1 MYNEKTGAV
10 QFEIEGPSLDDCKR
24 RLYAKH
30 GTNYQIINQK
40 TILKGGFL
48 GFGQHEVIQLQYI
61 VNQPN
66 QSMSFQKNQTVNSND
81 DFQRARDELLK
92 KTDSSIT
99 NTIQMA
105 QIAKKLDKISEE
117 FSEKLESIS
126 QTSSEKEKPA
136 TIKKI
141 EELLE
146 SNEFTI
152 SYINKISEKIR
163 NEFSLEELDDFNK
176 IKNAVVDWIGE
187 GIKIAKPVTF
197 RPPHVIIIV
206 GPTGV
211 GKTTTVAKLASNI
224 ILDAKNKNEKRP
236 EVMMI
241 TIDKL
246 RVGAEVQLKRYGEIL
261 GSKVEVAERTDDL
274 KTIFDENRAKLDYLL
289 IDTSGYSPNDFEN
302 IGKMRSILE
311 VPELHPDVF
320 LAFSAGTKAKDL
332 ERILKT
338 YESFNYQSVIIT
350 KCDET
355 SSFGNVLS
363 VLSEKQTPISWI
375 TDGQKVPRFIEKAS
389 AVYFLTRLSDFE
401 IDRSHIDEKFNQE
414 DTKKFLN

>member
-1 MYNEKTGAV
+1 M
-10 QFEIEGPSLDDCKR
+10 
-24 RLYAKH
+24 
-30 GTNYQIINQK
+30 NQK

-66 QSMSFQKNQTVNSND
+66 QAMSFQKNQTMNSTD
-81 DFQRARDELLK
+81 DFQRSRDELLK

-146 SNEFTI
+146 SNEFTP
-152 SYINKISEKIR
+152 SYINKISEKLR
-163 NEFSLEELDDFNK
+163 NEFSLEELDDFDK
-176 IKNAVVDWIGE
+176 IQKAVVDWIGE
-187 GIKIAKPVTF
+187 GLKIAKPVTF

-261 GSKVEVAERTDDL
+261 GSRVEVAERTDDL
-274 KTIFDENRAKLDYLL
+274 KTLFDENRTKLDYLL

-311 VPELHPDVF
+311 VPELHADVF

-363 VLSEKQTPISWI
+363 VLNEKQTPISWI
-375 TDGQKVPRFIEKAS
+375 TDGQKVPRFIEKAT
-389 AVYFLTRLSDFE
+389 AVYFLTRLNDFE
-401 IDRSHIDEKFNQE
+401 IDRNHIDEKFNQQE
-414 DTKKFLN
+414 TKKF